1 MNARMEPDPGKTK
14 SGEKNGGAPWGDL
27 ARLLEDRPLPSP
39 RAETT
44 RAVLDHARRLVAGR
58 GAAVKE
64 PLSVDR
70 PAVVPRRERSGKA
83 IRWVWALATAAS
95 LLASLG
101 IWQAVD
107 FLATTPERSG
117 GSQVV
122 EVLAVKAE
130 KDVYLDEVDQ
140 RLSAAWKSVSGIGG
154 TSGGFI
160 GASREDAVL
169 DQWMTR
175 VRYRAADLQE
185 ESWDAGGTNASPAPG
200 ETPAL
205 NSGLPPGRTTYFGKG
220 SIS

>member
-1 MNARMEPDPGKTK
+1 MNARMEPDPRKTK
-14 SGEKNGGAPWGDL
+14 SGERNGEAPWGDL

-39 RAETT
+39 RAEIT

-58 GAAVKE
+58 GTALKE

-70 PAVVPRRERSGKA
+70 PAVVPRREGSGKA
-83 IRWVWALATAAS
+83 IRWVWALAAAAS
-95 LLASLG
+95 LLASFG
-101 IWQAVD
+101 IWRAVD
-107 FLATTPERSG
+107 FLATSPKGSG

-122 EVLAVKAE
+122 SVFAVKAE

-154 TSGGFI
+154 SGGGFT
-160 GASREDAVL
+160 GTFQEDAVL

-185 ESWDAGGTNASPAPG
+185 ESWDAGGTNTPPQPG

-205 NSGLPPGRTTYFGKG
+205 NSGLPPGRTYFEKG
-220 SIS
+220 HIS

>member
-1 MNARMEPDPGKTK
+1 MNARMEPDPSKTK

-27 ARLLEDRPLPSP
+27 AWLLEDRPLPSP
-39 RAETT
+39 RAEIT
-44 RAVLDHARRLVAGR
+44 RAVLDHARRFVAGR
-58 GAAVKE
+58 GTAVKE

-83 IRWVWALATAAS
+83 IRWVWALAAAAS
-95 LLASLG
+95 LLAGLG
-101 IWQAVD
+101 IWRGVD
-107 FLATTPERSG
+107 FLATSPKGSG

-122 EVLAVKAE
+122 TVFAVKAE

-140 RLSAAWKSVSGIGG
+140 RLSAAWKSVSVIGG
-154 TSGGFI
+154 SGGGFR
-160 GASREDAVL
+160 GTSQEDAVL

-185 ESWDAGGTNASPAPG
+185 ESWEARGTNTSPAPG

-205 NSGLPPGRTTYFGKG
+205 NSGLPPGWTYSRKG

>member
-14 SGEKNGGAPWGDL
+14 SGEKNGGAPWGNL

-58 GAAVKE
+58 KTAVKE

-83 IRWVWALATAAS
+83 IRWVWALAAAAS
-95 LLASLG
+95 LLLGLG
-101 IWQAVD
+101 IWQAVG
-107 FLATTPERSG
+107 FLATSPKGSG
-117 GSQVV
+117 GNQAVPV
-122 EVLAVKAE
+122 FAVKAE

-140 RLSAAWKSVSGIGG
+140 RLSAAWKSVSVIGG
-154 TSGGFI
+154 SGGGFS
-160 GASREDAVL
+160 GTSQEDAVL
-169 DQWMTR
+169 DQWMAR

-185 ESWDAGGTNASPAPG
+185 ESWDTGGTNTSPAPG

-205 NSGLPPGRTTYFGKG
+205 NSGLPPGRTYFEKG
-220 SIS
+220 HIS